1 MDQFKL
7 MQDSHQEHLD
17 RIFHAES
24 PQCPSSVGCLGRQQ
38 ISSVEWL
45 DKLSNGLTQDK
56 RWGSDSK
63 PEPVT
68 STAVFR

>member
-1 MDQFKL
+1 MPDR
-7 MQDSHQEHLD
+7 HQEHLD

-24 PQCPSSVGCLGRQQ
+24 PQCHSSVGGLGRQQ
-38 ISSVEWL
+38 ISSAEWL

-56 RWGSDSK
+56 RSGSDSK

-68 STAVFR
+68 RTAAFS